1 MSGAQ
6 KKKVIILII
15 PIISRGSEQR
25 HSTMESD
32 QSQEWKSS
40 VGHDPLALA
49 LLTYLPFLFESQT
62 IFIDVIFFLNS

>member
-1 MSGAQ
+1 MRLLGEPCCNIKNTTVSGAQ

-25 HSTMESD
+25 HSMMESD

-49 LLTYLPFLFESQT
+49 LLTYCK
-62 IFIDVIFFLNS
+62 